1 MNIMEWKPIVADLW
15 HNMSHYLMESPS
27 PFMLKDCKS
36 ISCNGENIKKINY
49 YIFCKLEF
57 LQQNASFVTQ

>member
-1 MNIMEWKPIVADLW
+1 MKTHCCRFMAQYVPLPHGV
-15 HNMSHYLMESPS
+15 PPP
-27 PFMLKDCKS
+27 PFVLKDCKS

-57 LQQNASFVTQ
+57 PQQNASFVTQ